1 MSSFENIGPSSALV
15 RDCKGSTSSS
25 MWFATKTV
33 PAARE
38 SRGVGRMAGFLRNQT
53 YG

>member
-1 MSSFENIGPSSALV
+1 MSFFQILSTSRADV
-15 RDCKGSTSSS
+15 RSEGSTSSS
-25 MWFATKTV
+25 RWRATETV

-38 SRGVGRMAGFLRNQT
+38 SRGVGRMAGFLRNPT

>member
-1 MSSFENIGPSSALV
+1 MSSIKNISQSGALV
-15 RDCKGSTSSS
+15 RTRESSTSSS
-25 MWFATKTV
+25 MWFATKAV

-38 SRGVGRMAGFLRNQT
+38 SRGVGRMAGFLRNPT

>member
-1 MSSFENIGPSSALV
+1 MSPFKNISQCSALV
-15 RDCKGSTSSS
+15 RARNGSTSSS
-25 MWFATKTV
+25 MWLATKTV

-38 SRGVGRMAGFLRNQT
+38 SRGVGRMAGFLRNPT